1 MKRLFLLAAAVLAL
15 LASGCTGGKIDD
27 PVGEVVADELMK
39 DCNEPY
45 EFVFKT
51 LEKIDST
58 TFATEFARR
67 IDVYGIQVDQN
78 IVRFEKYVRE
88 GKKKNAMKVSQE
100 LKRGQK
106 ILGELEA
113 MRQLMGDDT
122 LRIAYYDYHFS
133 GEARLSKGRKKVFE
147 NGYATV
153 TPQGVLLTVSGSQ
166 ADLHKA
172 TGLVIP
178 GYKELLDSFKE
189 DGEE

>member
-1 MKRLFLLAAAVLAL
+1 MAAAALAFLAAGC
-15 LASGCTGGKIDD
+15 SGSKIDD
-27 PVGEVVADELMK
+27 PVGDVIADGLMK
-39 DCNEPY
+39 DINEPY
-45 EFVFKT
+45 EFVFKQ

-78 IVRFEKYVRE
+78 IDRFEKYVRE

-113 MRQLMGDDT
+113 MRQMMGDDT
-122 LRIAYYDYHFS
+122 LNIAYYDYRFS
-133 GEARLSKGRKKVFE
+133 GEARLSGGRKKVFE
-147 NGYATV
+147 EGYATV
-153 TPQGVLLTVSGSQ
+153 TPQGVLLTLAGSPS
-166 ADLHKA
+166 DLHKA

-178 GYKELLDSFKE
+178 GYKELLESFKE
-189 DGEE
+189 EEE